1 MLKYFAFLLACFVF
15 ASDVSAQM
23 LIVDRAPGSGAS
35 QSLGLSKESNAFLA
49 DDFVAGVAKED
60 WVIDHIRLWA
70 VADPRAGSSQNLG
83 DLFKKISLYGGIAP
97 EMPVPGQP
105 AAVECD
111 CHNLPALKTATVQQG
126 SNSTDAGD
134 VTIASSKQEGS
145 GIWQIDFKEMKW
157 SVPGGTA
164 IQFGIL
170 ADPYAGA
177 TWYNLGSSTDS
188 QHLRVFSNAGKV
200 QSTYQGDS
208 STAGAMNIQVWGH
221 LLARITIHTAG
232 QKYHVILRNQSYL
245 DGSQVDPASLRFGP
259 GKAAAENVHVED
271 VGHNGKADLVM
282 YFRAAD
288 SGLPAKSVNAC
299 LTGKRLDGAPFEGC
313 DLLGH

>member
-1 MLKYFAFLLACFVF
+1 MLKYLVFLLACFAF
-15 ASDVSAQM
+15 AANLSAQM
-23 LIVDRAPGSGAS
+23 LIVDRGPASGSS
-35 QSLGLSKESNAFLA
+35 QSLGLSKETNAFLA
-49 DDFVAGVAKED
+49 DDFVAGAVKED

-70 VADPRAGSSQNLG
+70 VADPKAGSAQGLG

-97 EMPVPGQP
+97 ELPPAGQT
-105 AAVECD
+105 AAPECD
-111 CHNLPALKTATVQQG
+111 CHNLPALKTAMLEQG
-126 SNSTDAGD
+126 SNKTDSPD
-134 VTIASSKQEGS
+134 VSIASSKQEGS
-145 GIWQIDFKEMKW
+145 DVWQIDFKDMKW
-157 SVPGGTA
+157 SVPGGIP

-177 TWYNLGSSTDS
+177 TWYNLGSSADG

-208 STAGAMNIQVWGH
+208 STAGAMDIQVWGH
-221 LLARITIHTAG
+221 LLARISIHTSG
-232 QKYHVILRNQSYL
+232 QKFHVILRNQSYL
-245 DGSQVDPASLRFGP
+245 DASQVDPASLHFGP
-259 GKAAAENVHVED
+259 AKASAENVHVED

-288 SGLPAKSVNAC
+288 AGLAPKSVNAC

-313 DLLGH
+313 DLLAH